1 MKKLVVEEEKCI
13 LCGACVQMDPEHF
26 DFSEKGTSKAIS
38 NENLD
43 STALATAMDS
53 CPVSIIH
60 IVESDNVVNSEENKN
75 EEQECDGACEGC
87 HCDEKA
93 A

>member
-1 MKKLVVEEEKCI
+1 MKKLIVEEDNCI
-13 LCGACVQMDPEHF
+13 SCGACVQLDPEHF

-43 STALATAMDS
+43 STALATAIDA

-60 IVESDNVVNSEENKN
+60 ITESDNVVNFEEKK
-75 EEQECDGACEGC
+75 EAVQECDGTCEGC
-87 HCDEKA
+87 HCNNEA

>member
-1 MKKLVVEEEKCI
+1 MKKIVVEEENCI
-13 LCGACVQMDPEHF
+13 SCGACVQIDPEHF
-26 DFSEKGTSKAIS
+26 DFSERGTSTVIS

-43 STALATAMDS
+43 STALATAMDA

-60 IVESDNVVNSEENKN
+60 MVESDNAESVEET
-75 EEQECDGACEGC
+75 EEEKECTGTCEGC
-87 HCDEKA
+87 HCDKEA